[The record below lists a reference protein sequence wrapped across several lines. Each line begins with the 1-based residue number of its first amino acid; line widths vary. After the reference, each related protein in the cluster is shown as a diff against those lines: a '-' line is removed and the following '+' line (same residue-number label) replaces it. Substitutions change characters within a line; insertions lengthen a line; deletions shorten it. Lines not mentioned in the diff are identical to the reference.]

1 MAAKGGKNTKG
12 KDNVKHARGVGV
24 KKRKHGNNHHKMKGT
39 AADADRERDRDAGDW
54 KWANAAAEDVD
65 EDDIQILGS
74 DDEGEIQLL
83 GSDGEDEN
91 VDDVDTSYEDKMY
104 HHLLQNDSKETPV
117 RPAKTALQSL

>member
-104 HHLLQNDSKETPV
+104 HHLLQNDSKETPG